1 MNINKILH
9 IFIKQRNTLSSCRFI
24 AGLVTELSSFSTRAH
39 NPEQFSTKRQCD
51 TFDCLLL

>member
-9 IFIKQRNTLSSCRFI
+9 IFTKQRNTLSSCRFI